1 MRKAIRLALTLSA
14 IMTATGSI
22 LIPIVQTL
30 DPLMQNIIYRILSLP
45 LMVAVAYGVYG
56 SDK

>member
-56 SDK
+56 GEK

>member
-1 MRKAIRLALTLSA
+1 
-14 IMTATGSI
+14 MTATGSI

-56 SDK
+56 GEK